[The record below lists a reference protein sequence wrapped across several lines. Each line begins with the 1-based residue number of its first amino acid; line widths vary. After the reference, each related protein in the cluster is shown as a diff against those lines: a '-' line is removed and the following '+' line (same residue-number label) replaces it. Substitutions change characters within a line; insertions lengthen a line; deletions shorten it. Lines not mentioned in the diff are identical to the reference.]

1 MKASELIRELQK
13 QITKYGDS
21 EIKMHNPYG
30 ESLAD
35 DFENI
40 HIAHIDFDD
49 GEGIEVME
57 ATDEHFV
64 LEGF

>member
-1 MKASELIRELQK
+1 MTASELIKEFRK
-13 QITKYGDS
+13 NIKKYGDFAVK
-21 EIKMHNPYG
+21 IHNTYG
-30 ESLAD
+30 ESLSD

-40 HIAHIDFDD
+40 NIVHIDFDD

-57 ATDEHFV
+57 ATEEHFV